1 MTVPATTEKVATRD
15 TWAIEHMLQ
24 RPTPRRL
31 SPNISRG
38 GVGQSSSAKGGAGS
52 LRSGGQRS
60 KYDYRPFLTSQRT
73 TVNVAKAKA
82 RKAAN
87 SLGRQKSD
95 AAEARS
101 LGITVEQLRFR
112 KAAQV

>member
-1 MTVPATTEKVATRD
+1 M
-15 TWAIEHMLQ
+15 
-24 RPTPRRL
+24 
-31 SPNISRG
+31 
-38 GVGQSSSAKGGAGS
+38 
-52 LRSGGQRS
+52 
-60 KYDYRPFLTSQRT
+60 TSQRT